1 MYLATVTC
9 NRDFQQ
15 MLLQAESISKFV
27 EPCQHVI
34 IINEDKPDLDFWY
47 RWLKPYYK
55 NHKLEIIPR
64 ITYHY
69 PTSFLG
75 TGISQSTSGDASS
88 NGWRTQQL
96 QKLLLAYEFEDD
108 YLLLDSKNFFTKR
121 ANINEWDNIIGS
133 GVFLRIGDG
142 NSFDNSC
149 KIYSDLL
156 EKPVDQWLRP
166 QTPFKVARDP
176 FIKKCKRSELAYL
189 LFYPEFKDS
198 PATEGV
204 FYSHFVKDEID
215 EFLKTYNP
223 DDKKYSIIW
232 IHNRSE
238 IARLLFD
245 ISLSNKIKIAA
256 IHRELLSKLD
266 EKELEIINFWLAS
279 DNPKFGLGLKNK
291 IYPMPRDSHV

>member
-15 MLLQAESISKFV
+15 MLLQAESIEKFV
-27 EPCQHVI
+27 EPCTHII

-75 TGISQSTSGDASS
+75 TGISQSPSGDASS

-108 YLLLDSKNFFTKR
+108 YLLLDSKNFFTKKT
-121 ANINEWDNIIGS
+121 NINEWNNIIGS
-133 GVFLRIGDG
+133 GVFLKIGDG

-166 QTPFKVARDP
+166 QTPFKVARDSL
-176 FIKKCKRSELAYL
+176 IKKCSRSELAYL
-189 LFYPEFKDS
+189 LFYPEFNGS
-198 PATEGV
+198 PATEGI

-223 DDKKYSIIW
+223 DDKKYLTIW
-232 IHNRSE
+232 IHNRPE

-245 ISLSNKIKIAA
+245 ISLSDKIKIAA
-256 IHRELLSKLD
+256 VHRELLAKLD

-291 IYPMPRDSHV
+291 IYPIPRDSHV

>member
-1 MYLATVTC
+1 
-9 NRDFQQ
+9 
-15 MLLQAESISKFV
+15 MLLQAESIGKFV
-27 EPCQHVI
+27 EPCDHI
-34 IINEDKPDLDFWY
+34 ILINEDKPDLDFWY

-55 NHKLEIIPR
+55 NHKLNIIPR

-69 PTSFLG
+69 PISFLG
-75 TGISQSTSGDASS
+75 TSIWQSASGDASS

-96 QKLLLAYEFEDD
+96 QKLLLAYEFQDD
-108 YLLLDSKNFFTKR
+108 YLLLDSKNFFTKKT
-121 ANINEWDNIIGS
+121 NINEWDNIIGS
-133 GVFLRIGDG
+133 SALLKIGDG
-142 NSFDNSC
+142 NIFDNSC

-156 EKPVDQWLRP
+156 EKPLEHCLKP

-189 LFYPEFKDS
+189 LFYPEFKGS
-198 PATEGV
+198 PASEGI

-223 DDKKYSIIW
+223 DDKKYLTMW
-232 IHNRSE
+232 IHNRQE

-245 ISLSNKIKIAA
+245 ISLSDKIKIAA
-256 IHRELLSKLD
+256 VHRELLSKLD

>member
-15 MLLQAESISKFV
+15 MLLQAESIQKFV
-27 EPCQHVI
+27 EPCSHVI
-34 IINEDKPDLDFWY
+34 VINEDKPDLDFWY
-47 RWLKPYYK
+47 RWLGPYYK
-55 NHKLEIIPR
+55 NHKLNIIPR

-75 TGISQSTSGDASS
+75 TIDGQSSSGDASS

-108 YLLLDSKNFFTKR
+108 YLLLDAKNFFTKKT
-121 ANINEWDNIIGS
+121 NINEWDNIIGS
-133 GVFLRIGDG
+133 GAFLKIGDG
-142 NSFDNSC
+142 NAFDNSC

-156 EKPVDQWLRP
+156 EKPIDQWLKP
-166 QTPFKVARDP
+166 QTPFKVAREP
-176 FIKKCKRSELAYL
+176 FIRNCKRSELAYL

-198 PATEGV
+198 PATEGI

-223 DDKKYSIIW
+223 EDKKYLTIW
-232 IHNRSE
+232 MHSKPD

-245 ISLSNKIKIAA
+245 ISLSDKIKIAA
-256 IHRELLSKLD
+256 VHRELLSKLD